1 MATFAHLKKTVLVKM
16 LCASNFA
23 LRYLQ
28 QVQTTSPY
36 CVLLIE
42 QAKVGQKALRRGL
55 ANLYTRISV
64 RTKVTGSVKLELG
77 FVLRQSCFAFVSYY
91 KPSLPLSVCI
101 YMLTVDG
108 ILTPTCLECMP
119 PIVQTHY
126 RSQIRLMFF
135 TTLEMDNCSDPLLES
150 D

>member
-1 MATFAHLKKTVLVKM
+1 MATFARLKTTVLVKM

-23 LRYLQ
+23 LRYLR

-42 QAKVGQKALRRGL
+42 QAKVGQKALTRGL

-64 RTKVTGSVKLELG
+64 RTKVTGSVRLG

-91 KPSLPLSVCI
+91 KTLI
-101 YMLTVDG
+101 ATQ
-108 ILTPTCLECMP
+108 CM
-119 PIVQTHY
+119 HLHAHC
-126 RSQIRLMFF
+126 R
-135 TTLEMDNCSDPLLES
+135 
-150 D
+150 